1 LTPANSIASDA
12 PSLTTSPT
20 ENDDL
25 SAASQSILKT
35 SQDPSSFQDDQIPVN
50 IEDGQV
56 FNNLLDRII
65 DDAIRIVPTVTNSK
79 SPGEKRQGLVFI
91 ILHYLYFL
99 DLYTAPQAPNQNE
112 LTARISQKREG
123 KFE

>member
-1 LTPANSIASDA
+1 MTPANSIASDA

-50 IEDGQV
+50 IEGGQV

-65 DDAIRIVPTVTNSK
+65 DDAIHIVPTVTNSK
-79 SPGEKRQGLVFI
+79 SPGEKRQGLFFI